1 MLLFPASH
9 ETHGSERTKKLTPR
23 PAASAKQDYY
33 RSVTRSPLVKAAHSI
48 VDGVIGVI
56 TMNHGKVNALS
67 KVLLDDIVL
76 ALESLHSPPV
86 RVVIL
91 RAAKGAK
98 VFSAGHDVREL
109 PINGRDPLTYNDP
122 LRQVMRKIEH
132 SPHPVIAMVEGSV
145 WGGACEL
152 VLGCDVIVAAED
164 STFAITPAK
173 LGVPYDIH
181 GTLNLIKVA
190 GMHLLKELLFTAE
203 PASVTRLED
212 CGVIN
217 HVVPRAELEDFTMN
231 LARQMAQTSPLVLRV
246 LKEEMR
252 VLANAHPLNPETYE
266 RLQAL
271 RREVYDSHDYQEGI
285 RAFLEKRAP
294 AFQGN

>member
-1 MLLFPASH
+1 MNAC
-9 ETHGSERTKKLTPR
+9 
-23 PAASAKQDYY
+23 Y
-33 RSVTRSPLVKAAHSI
+33 SV
-48 VDGVIGVI
+48 VDRVIGII

-67 KVLLDDIVL
+67 RALLDDIVV
-76 ALESLHSPPV
+76 AFDSLRSSPV
-86 RVVIL
+86 RVIVL

-98 VFSAGHDVREL
+98 VFSAGHDVKEL
-109 PINGRDPLTYNDP
+109 PTNGRDPLTYNDP

-132 SPHPVIAMVEGSV
+132 CPQPVIAMVEGSV

-152 VLGCDVIVAAED
+152 LLGCDVIVAADD
-164 STFAITPAK
+164 STVAFTPAK

-190 GMHLLKELLFTAE
+190 GMHLLKELIFTAE
-203 PASVTRLED
+203 PVSIARLVAS
-212 CGVIN
+212 GVVN
-217 HVVPRAELEDFTMN
+217 HVVPREEPEAFTMN
-231 LARQMAQTSPLVLRV
+231 LAGRIAQTSPLVLRV

-252 VLANAHPLNPETYE
+252 VLTNAHPVNPETYE

-285 RAFLEKRAP
+285 RAFLEKRP
-294 AFQGN
+294 PQFCGN